1 MSTDQP
7 PAVPESSTPE
17 YEFTPAQNR
26 TLEQLGGNLI
36 FAGWFLIIVV
46 LVFHAVLLGRWIAQ
60 DVPMYDRFRV
70 INILW
75 PLLVLYCG
83 WQFIVTGRAF
93 LRVVETKGSD
103 VAFLMAGLDR
113 LNEAFSWLTI
123 VPKVWLVFVVIAA
136 IVGGLIAL
144 VHWMGY

>member
-1 MSTDQP
+1 MSTDPP
-7 PAVPESSTPE
+7 PAPDSPARE

-26 TLEQLGGNLI
+26 TLEQLGGNLV
-36 FAGWFLIIVV
+36 FAGWFVLIVV
-46 LVFHAVLLGRWIAQ
+46 LVFHTVLLARWVAR

-70 INILW
+70 IHILW

-93 LRVVETKGSD
+93 LRVVQTEGSD
-103 VAFLMAGLDR
+103 IAHLMAGLDR
-113 LNEAFSWLTI
+113 LNEAFSWLTL
-123 VPKVWLVFVVIAA
+123 VPKIWLVFVAIAA
-136 IVGGLIAL
+136 VVGGIVAA

>member
-7 PAVPESSTPE
+7 PTAPAPPAPE

-26 TLEQLGGNLI
+26 TFEHLGGNLI
-36 FAGWFLIIVV
+36 FAGWFVILVV
-46 LVFHAVLLGRWIAQ
+46 LVFHAVLLGRWVAQ

-70 INILW
+70 VNILW

-83 WQFIVTGRAF
+83 WQFIATGRAF
-93 LRVVETKGSD
+93 LRVVETRGSD
-103 VAFLMAGLDR
+103 IAFLMAGLDR
-113 LNEAFSWLTI
+113 LNEAFSWLTL
-123 VPKVWLVFVVIAA
+123 VPKVWLVLVAIAA
-136 IVGGLIAL
+136 VVGGIMAA

>member
-7 PAVPESSTPE
+7 PAPAAPAPE

-26 TLEQLGGNLI
+26 TLEQLGRNLV
-36 FAGWFLIIVV
+36 FAGWFVIIVV
-46 LVFHAVLLGRWIAQ
+46 LVFHAVLLARWIAQ

-70 INILW
+70 INIIW
-75 PLLVLYCG
+75 PVLVLYCG
-83 WQFIVTGRAF
+83 WQFIATGRAF

-103 VAFLMAGLDR
+103 IAFLMAGLER

-123 VPKVWLVFVVIAA
+123 VPKIWLVFVAIAVV
-136 IVGGLIAL
+136 VGGIIAL
-144 VHWMGY
+144 VHWIGY